1 MKILDVEYNV
11 DSQLRRSRMEIT
23 NSAKYIIGRMNE
35 VLNKLETAGDP
46 MLNSL
51 GELQGNGVA
60 LDIEIGKL
68 QTLYSIKKDLDALQ
82 N

>member
-1 MKILDVEYNV
+1 
-11 DSQLRRSRMEIT
+11 
-23 NSAKYIIGRMNE
+23 MNE